1 MDYNEGAPSTSAECA
16 CEAERLL
23 NQADR
28 SNNAG
33 VMERR
38 IAAAAVWANISIP
51 AAQRETTEQ

>member
-1 MDYNEGAPSTSAECA
+1 MDYNPGTPSTSAECA

-28 SNNAG
+28 ANNAG

-38 IAAAAVWANISIP
+38 IAAAAVWANLSIA
-51 AAQRETTEQ
+51 AAQREASE